1 MNPRKSI
8 PKPVFLVYMA
18 ISLLAIVILWGT
30 WLWRDAGPY
39 AWLQRNLLFWG
50 QRESQIVGAMLAF
63 VFLFVIW
70 TVPTF
75 ALRHFSDMPPMG
87 LGDAQDFREAW
98 DAQRQKRDV
107 MLAKPAD
114 APERA
119 RYFRYLGLAGLGLG
133 GVALLLTWIV
143 WYISET
149 LWTEAFVFALVSL
162 FAGLITVLLGRP
174 FIFDTVKVYKIDAA
188 VRKIGLVAIIMA
200 LVFMAGIC
208 VIASINR

>member
-1 MNPRKSI
+1 VNPRKSI

>member
-1 MNPRKSI
+1 MNSQKPVS
-8 PKPVFLVYMA
+8 KPVFLVYMA

-39 AWLQRNLLFWG
+39 AWLRHNLLFWG
-50 QRESQIVGAMLAF
+50 QRESQIVGATLAF

-75 ALRHFSDMPPMG
+75 VLRRYSDMPPMG
-87 LGDAQDFREAW
+87 LGSAQDFREAL

-114 APERA
+114 APERT
-119 RYFRYLGLAGLGLG
+119 RYFRYLGLVSLGLG

-143 WYISET
+143 WYINGT
-149 LWTEAFVFALVSL
+149 LWTEALVFALVGL
-162 FAGLITVLLGRP
+162 FAGLISVLLGRP
-174 FIFDTVKVYKIDAA
+174 FIFDTSKVYRINAV
-188 VRKIGLVAIIMA
+188 VRKVGMVVVIMA
-200 LVFMAGIC
+200 LVFAVGMCI
-208 VIASINR
+208 ITSIGR

>member
-1 MNPRKSI
+1 
-8 PKPVFLVYMA
+8 MA